1 MFYRFAHRL
10 VKFVFWI
17 IFRLKVVGLE
27 KVPKGAGVISG
38 NHTSNIDSI
47 IIGLVLPP
55 DDGPRFMAK
64 KELYR
69 FKPFGWLISALG
81 AYPVDRGKADI
92 KAIKTSI
99 EILRSG
105 HKLLVFPEGT
115 RVAEN
120 EAVDVKNG
128 AAMLAS
134 RTNSPIIPVNISR
147 GRKPF
152 INRITVVFGEPFEFP
167 KGRKAVLPKDYPAI
181 IDSVMQ
187 EVRRLGEA

>member
-10 VKFVFWI
+10 VKCIFWLMY
-17 IFRLKVVGLE
+17 RLKVVGLE

-38 NHTSNIDSI
+38 NHTSNLDSI
-47 IIGLVLPP
+47 IIGLSLPP

-64 KELYR
+64 KELFK

-92 KAIKTSI
+92 KAIKTSLG
-99 EILRSG
+99 ILRSG
-105 HKLLVFPEGT
+105 HKLLVFPEGR
-115 RVAEN
+115 RVAES
-120 EAVDVKNG
+120 EAADVKNG

-134 RTNSPIIPVNISR
+134 RTNSPIVPVYISR

-152 INRITVVFGEPFEFP
+152 INKITVVFGEPFKFE
-167 KGRKAVLPKDYPAI
+167 KDKKAVSPKDYPAI
-181 IDSVMQ
+181 IDDVMR
-187 EVRRLGEA
+187 EVGRLGGA